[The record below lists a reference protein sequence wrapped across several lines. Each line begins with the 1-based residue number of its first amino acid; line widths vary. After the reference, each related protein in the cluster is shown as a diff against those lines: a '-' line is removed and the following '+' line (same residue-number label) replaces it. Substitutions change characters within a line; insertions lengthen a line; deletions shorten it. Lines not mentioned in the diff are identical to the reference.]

1 MLTAKQIRY
10 LRGLAHPLTPIM
22 QVGKGG
28 VSENMLDQI
37 GLALEARELIKI
49 SVLANSDLSVQEAA
63 QSIQSSTKADVVQ
76 TIGRTIVLYRKSVD
90 HRTIVLPR

>member
-1 MLTAKQIRY
+1 MLTAKQMRY
-10 LRGLAHPLTPIM
+10 LRGLAHPLTPIV
-22 QVGKGG
+22 QVGKGD

-49 SVLANSDLSVQEAA
+49 SVLATSQLSVQEAA
-63 QSIQSSTKADVVQ
+63 QSIQRSTRADVVQ

>member
-49 SVLANSDLSVQEAA
+49 SVLANSDLSVQDAA

>member
-1 MLTAKQIRY
+1 MLTTKQIRY

-49 SVLANSDLSVQEAA
+49 SVLSTSPLSVQEAA
-63 QSIQSSTKADVVQ
+63 QSIQSSTRAEVVQ
-76 TIGRTIVLYRKSVD
+76 TMGRTIVLYRKSVD
-90 HRTIVLPR
+90 HRTIVFPR

>member
-1 MLTAKQIRY
+1 MLTAKQMRY

-28 VSENMLDQI
+28 VSENLVDQI

-49 SVLANSDLSVQEAA
+49 SVLANSELSVEEAA
-63 QSIQSSTKADVVQ
+63 QSIQSFTKSDVVQ
-76 TIGRTIVLYRKSVD
+76 TIGRTIILYRKSVD

>member
-63 QSIQSSTKADVVQ
+63 QSIESSTKADVVQ

>member
-49 SVLANSDLSVQEAA
+49 SVLANSDLSVQDAA

-90 HRTIVLPR
+90 HRTIMLPR